1 MFFSNSIANKKGFLP
16 RPARFRGWT
25 GGMGKAGSSVTDTGR
40 MFTGDLGFHAYSASG
55 ATGIFAVSGSGAAAN
70 LWVNNGTFGYPKIS
84 MDLTRAYGVEHAGTE
99 FAPTHVCIPV
109 IIYLGN
115 SV

>member
-1 MFFSNSIANKKGFLP
+1 
-16 RPARFRGWT
+16 
-25 GGMGKAGSSVTDTGR
+25 MGKAGSSVTDTGR

-84 MDLTRAYGVEHAGTE
+84 MDLTRAYGVPHAGTE

>member
-25 GGMGKAGSSVTDTGR
+25 GTGGAGAWHRDEMRNVTGQVHPYCVKL
-40 MFTGDLGFHAYSASG
+40 LGLGGAFYAEL
-55 ATGIFAVSGSGAAAN
+55 ATGWHSE
-70 LWVNNGTFGYPKIS
+70 GT
-84 MDLTRAYGVEHAGTE
+84 TE
-99 FAPTHVCIPV
+99 ETSYRILKFDASRVVPTGPENVPAHILQPV

-115 SV
+115 HV